1 MVSVRVRVSCRS
13 GVSVTSVKDVIDS
26 LRFEHRCINLLHP
39 GHLATQKLLS
49 QLGFGVT
56 CLDLCPPVLA
66 GTSGGEIPPYLAIV
80 GDSLCSSACHFH
92 ASQIFGKCHTPRYSC
107 PDTGS
112 LHFTPTWVRVRLLRV
127 LWVRV

>member
-13 GVSVTSVKDVIDS
+13 GVSATSVKDVIDS

-80 GDSLCSSACHFH
+80 GDSLCSLHATPMPRRSSANVIRQDI
-92 ASQIFGKCHTPRYSC
+92 AAQILEVCTSPPPGLGLGY
-107 PDTGS
+107 
-112 LHFTPTWVRVRLLRV
+112 
-127 LWVRV
+127 